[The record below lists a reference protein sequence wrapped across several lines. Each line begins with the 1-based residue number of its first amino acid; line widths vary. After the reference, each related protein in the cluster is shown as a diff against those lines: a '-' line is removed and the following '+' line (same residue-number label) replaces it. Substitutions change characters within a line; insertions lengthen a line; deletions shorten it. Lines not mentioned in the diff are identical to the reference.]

1 MPSNADGGRSAPVD
15 SADTR
20 PQLLI
25 VDDDPLITEAFGYV
39 LEKDFR
45 VVATDT
51 RAGAIRCIRALPE
64 PPPLALVDLGLP
76 PTPHRPDEGFALIS
90 DLLAHAPEMRI
101 IVLSGQSELAHARH
115 ARTLGALEYLA
126 KPVDPD
132 HLGRLLRSALLM
144 NSAARRTGRTEESS
158 GLHGCSAAIAQLR
171 AQIAQLADSPFPLLI
186 QGESGTGKELVGH
199 DLHRVSVRRDQPYLT
214 LNCAAIAP
222 ALIESQLFG
231 HARGAFTGAT
241 ESHAGYFEEAEAGT
255 LFLDEIGELPLEL
268 QPKLL
273 RVLENGEFHRVGE
286 TRPRFCRARVVTAT
300 NRNLRQ
306 AIASGHF
313 RADLYHR
320 LSVFTIAMPPLR
332 DLAEDRIGLMNL
344 FRDRV
349 TAQTGASP
357 FRLNDDALARWMSY
371 DFPGNVREL
380 RNITIR
386 LQTKYPGQVVSRPA
400 LEAELDLS
408 TRTPSAANAGMPAGE
423 PDRAVGDEADPIRQ
437 AMVELRDN
445 DGFELDAVLR
455 RWEIRYIEA
464 ALRLANGRM
473 SQAARLL
480 GLNRSTLYSRMDALG
495 IERPHGAGEM
505 G

>member
-1 MPSNADGGRSAPVD
+1 MPSNAAIGRNIVADPADG
-15 SADTR
+15 R

-45 VVATDT
+45 VIVTDT
-51 RAGAIRCIRALPE
+51 RAAAIRSIRALAE

-90 DLLAHAPEMRI
+90 ELLAHVPDMRI

-126 KPVDPD
+126 KPVDPER
-132 HLGRLLRSALLM
+132 LGKLLQSALSM
-144 NSAARRTGRTEESS
+144 DPAAPSRRTTGAS
-158 GLHGCSAAIAQLR
+158 GLYGSSEAIEQLR
-171 AQIAQLADSPFPLLI
+171 AQIAQLADAPFPVLVD
-186 QGESGTGKELVGH
+186 GESGTGKELVAH
-199 DLHRVSVRRDQPYLT
+199 DLHRQSARRDQPYLT

-241 ESHAGYFEEAEAGT
+241 ENRAGYFEEAEAGT
-255 LFLDEIGELPLEL
+255 LFLDEIGELPFEL

-286 TRPRFCRARVVTAT
+286 TRPRFCRARIVAAT
-300 NRNLRQ
+300 NRDLRRE
-306 AIASGHF
+306 IASGQF

-320 LSVFTIAMPPLR
+320 LSVFTVSMPPLR
-332 DLAEDRIGLMNL
+332 ALAEDRLGLMTL

-349 TAQTGASP
+349 SAQGGAAPFALSP
-357 FRLNDDALARWMSY
+357 AARERWLTY
-371 DFPGNVREL
+371 AFPGNVREL

-386 LQTKYPGQVVSRPA
+386 LQTKYPGRRVSPEE
-400 LEAELDLS
+400 LEAELDHS
-408 TRTPSAANAGMPAGE
+408 TAPTSPTAEPAR
-423 PDRAVGDEADPIRQ
+423 PADDGDPVRQ
-437 AMVELRDN
+437 AMEELRN
-445 DGFELDAVLR
+445 NEGFALDTTLR
-455 RWEIRYIEA
+455 RWEVSYIEA

-495 IERPHGAGEM
+495 MDRPQGGSDAG
-505 G
+505 

>member
-1 MPSNADGGRSAPVD
+1 MPSNAAGGRSAAIEP
-15 SADTR
+15 ADTR

-51 RAGAIRCIRALPE
+51 RAAAIRCIRALPE

-126 KPVDPD
+126 KPVDPE

-144 NSAARRTGRTEESS
+144 NPAARQAGRAEESS
-158 GLHGCSAAIAQLR
+158 GLYGGSTAIEQLR

-186 QGESGTGKELVGH
+186 EGESGTGKELVAH
-199 DLHRVSVRRDQPYLT
+199 DLHRISARRDQPYLT

-241 ESHAGYFEEAEAGT
+241 ENHAGYFEEAEAGT

-300 NRNLRQ
+300 NRDLRR
-306 AIASGHF
+306 ATTSGHF

-332 DLAEDRIGLMNL
+332 DLAEDRIGLMTL

-349 TAQTGASP
+349 AAQTGASP
-357 FRLNDDALARWMSY
+357 FRLADDALARWMNY
-371 DFPGNVREL
+371 GFPGNVREL

-386 LQTKYPGQVVSRPA
+386 LQTKYPGQVVTRPA
-400 LEAELDLS
+400 LETELDLS
-408 TRTPSAANAGMPAGE
+408 ARPSSAAVTGE
-423 PDRAVGDEADPIRQ
+423 PDRPVGDDADPIRQ
-437 AMVELRDN
+437 AMAELRDN
-445 DGFELDAVLR
+445 DGFELDATLR
-455 RWEIRYIEA
+455 RWEILYIEA

-495 IERPHGAGEM
+495 IERPHGAGET

>member
-1 MPSNADGGRSAPVD
+1 MPSNAAGGRSAAIEP
-15 SADTR
+15 ADTR

-45 VVATDT
+45 VIATDT
-51 RAGAIRCIRALPE
+51 RAAAIRCIRALPE

-76 PTPHRPDEGFALIS
+76 PTPHRPDEGFALIA

-126 KPVDPD
+126 KPADPERLRKL
-132 HLGRLLRSALLM
+132 LGSALLM
-144 NSAARRTGRTEESS
+144 TPGKRQAGGAEAS
-158 GLHGCSAAIAQLR
+158 GLHGSSSAIAQLR
-171 AQIAQLADSPFPLLI
+171 VQIAQLSDTPFPVLI
-186 QGESGTGKELVGH
+186 EGESGTGKELVAH
-199 DLHRVSVRRDQPYLT
+199 DLHRQSSRRDQPCLT

-241 ESHAGYFEEAEAGT
+241 ENRAGYFEEAEGGT
-255 LFLDEIGELPLEL
+255 LFLDEIGELPMEL

-300 NRNLRQ
+300 NRDLRQ
-306 AIASGHF
+306 AIGNGQF

-320 LSVFTIAMPPLR
+320 LSVFTVSMPPLR
-332 DLAEDRIGLMNL
+332 ALDEDRLHLMRL
-344 FRDRV
+344 FRDRIS
-349 TAQTGASP
+349 AQTGSP
-357 FRLNDDALARWMSY
+357 PFELSADARGRWLAY
-371 DFPGNVREL
+371 AFPGNVREL

-386 LQTKYPGQVVSRPA
+386 LQTRYPGQTVATEA
-400 LEAELDLS
+400 LDAELDLS
-408 TRTPSAANAGMPAGE
+408 VPSSTAAGE
-423 PDRAVGDEADPIRQ
+423 APRATDEADPVGQ
-437 AMVELRDN
+437 AMEELRRHA
-445 DGFELDAVLR
+445 GFQLDATLR
-455 RWEIRYIEA
+455 RWEISYISA

-473 SQAARLL
+473 SHAARLL

-495 IERPHGAGEM
+495 MERPHGSGEAV
-505 G
+505 